1 MTSAEDVAR
10 AVQSFSTR
18 RRDWTD
24 ILMAERCRA
33 QIAAKR
39 QRDNAM
45 AARNRAGRDGATL
58 ELLAQLDRALALATI
73 ELMGA
78 VDAVNHG
85 FATIEA
91 ERDGLVLP
99 GVSK

>member
-1 MTSAEDVAR
+1 
-10 AVQSFSTR
+10 
-18 RRDWTD
+18 
-24 ILMAERCRA
+24 MAERCRA

-39 QRDNAM
+39 QRDNAI
-45 AARNRAGRDGATL
+45 AARNQAGRSGAAP
-58 ELLAQLDRALALATI
+58 ELLAQLDYAVVLASI

-85 FATIEA
+85 FAAIEA

-99 GVSK
+99 EVSK